1 MALDSA
7 LEQALNDQI
16 TLEYASAYAYTAFG
30 AWLDAESLPGMAGW
44 MQSQAEEEQ
53 THAQRFAR
61 FVLDRGNRVRLGAID
76 APRADYDSPLEVFE
90 LALAHEQRVTAA
102 INDMYASAVAA
113 KDYASL
119 PLLDWFVNEQVEE
132 EATVQQI
139 IDDLRRVGTEGHAL
153 LMIDRELG
161 ARRSTGSAIS

>member
-1 MALDSA
+1 MGLDTA
-7 LEQALNDQI
+7 MEQALNEQI

-30 AWLDAESLPGMAGW
+30 AWLDAESLPGMASW
-44 MQSQAEEEQ
+44 MEAQAAEER

-61 FVLDRGNRVRLGAID
+61 FVLDRGNRVRLGAIA
-76 APRADYDSPLEVFE
+76 APRDDYDSPLEVFE
-90 LALAHEQRVTAA
+90 LALAHEQKVTAA
-102 INDMYASAVAA
+102 INDLYAAAVAA

-119 PLLDWFVNEQVEE
+119 PLLDWFVDEQVEE

-139 IDDLRRVGTEGHAL
+139 MDDLRRAGSEGHAL

-161 ARRSTGSAIS
+161 VRTFTGGAEA